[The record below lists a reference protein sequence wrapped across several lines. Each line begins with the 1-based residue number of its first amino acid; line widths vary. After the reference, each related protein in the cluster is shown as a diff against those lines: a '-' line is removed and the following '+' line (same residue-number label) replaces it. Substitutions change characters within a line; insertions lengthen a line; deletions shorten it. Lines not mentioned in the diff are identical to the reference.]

1 MFYREKCGEK
11 SLLILE
17 NSVRT
22 QGFDYSCKDDP
33 DELILIMCGNQW
45 NAREC
50 QIAREVLRQQW
61 NIKLYGTSDRTN
73 NSLSLVIFFLIFL
86 FVIIL

>member
-17 NSVRT
+17 NLVRT
-22 QGFDYSCKDDP
+22 QGLDYSCKDDP

-50 QIAREVLRQQW
+50 QIAREVLRHQW
-61 NIKLYGTSDRTN
+61 NIKLSGTSDRTN

-86 FVIIL
+86 SIIIL